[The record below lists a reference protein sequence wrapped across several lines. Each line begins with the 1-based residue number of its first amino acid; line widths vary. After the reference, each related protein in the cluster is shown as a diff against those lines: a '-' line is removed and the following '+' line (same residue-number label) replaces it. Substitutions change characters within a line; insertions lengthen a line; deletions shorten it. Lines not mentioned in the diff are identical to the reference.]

1 MSFLYPRTVDVHRPA
16 PNAGTGGLGYS
27 GEIAA
32 TESVV
37 KDADSGRYMRDL
49 PASIQHRAAKG
60 KPMADLPADAASRA
74 DWFVFIPNRAAA
86 LGSIAERDVIVDDL
100 GERYQV
106 VAAYWNSL
114 GYRLAV
120 ELLQM

>member
-16 PNAGTGGLGYS
+16 PNTGTGALGYS

-32 TESVV
+32 TEAVIARS
-37 KDADSGRYMRDL
+37 L

-60 KPMADLPADAASRA
+60 KPAAALPADAVSRA
-74 DWFVFIPNRAAA
+74 DWFVYIPKRAAA
-86 LGSIAERDVIVDDL
+86 IGLITERDVIVDDL
-100 GERYQV
+100 ENRYQV
-106 VAAYWNSL
+106 TAAYYGSL

-120 ELLQM
+120 ELLQI